1 MCAQHRLDGVR
12 VLVVDDSRDTA
23 DMLAHAFSFVGASPA
38 TAESGAEALML
49 AAAHTFDVVLSDLSM
64 PIMDGFELLRRLRAL
79 PACAHIPVVAL
90 TGVARADDLER
101 ARREGFAAQL
111 TKPIDLETLIGV
123 VRTVL
128 NRPADNR

>member
-1 MCAQHRLDGVR
+1 
-12 VLVVDDSRDTA
+12 
-23 DMLAHAFSFVGASPA
+23 MLAHAFSFVGASAA